1 MEDCFNDLLLG
12 QGEGVGWR
20 CSAPRKKASLTKS
33 TPIGEKSDADPDIHE
48 IASATLWGG
57 NLSVLV
63 SLLGTPY
70 FPSVKGGILFV
81 EDVAEHPYR
90 IERMLTQ
97 LLHAGVLARQKAII
111 FGQFTNYT
119 LTSHDRGFNLERVR
133 QWLKSQ
139 VSVPIFDNLPFGH
152 VATKV
157 LLPVGARVALSSQG
171 RDVMMA
177 WGHL

>member
-1 MEDCFNDLLLG
+1 MLA
-12 QGEGVGWR
+12 
-20 CSAPRKKASLTKS
+20 SASAQPES
-33 TPIGEKSDADPDIHE
+33 GPDMLE
-48 IASATLWGG
+48 IANATLWGG

-63 SLLGTPY
+63 SLLGTPF